1 MLNLEEKDYD
11 LNFLCS
17 FTFDFQMLKEIL
29 IKLAKS
35 NLDLQN
41 KLKKLEKSNND
52 KDKRLSNIEDHL
64 NLLYIPDQNSYS
76 DSEQEED
83 NKKQEEKKE
92 KEDKNVKVEEKEIKM
107 DENEKMVKPII
118 KKETKFEKEKDKEK
132 DKDNEEDEKLMN
144 SKRSLLNKKSIRE
157 FETRSSIIQQYPQ
170 VSHETIKSLLKLI
183 RENAEKI
190 GKMEKNL
197 TKKVNKA
204 VTDFEK
210 NFNDLNVDNTKEHK
224 AINEKLKY
232 ITDKLYDYNDKM
244 DGIIVKTAPLDTL
257 SIFRDNGNGNI
268 DATKVM
274 VKMLE
279 EKVNKRIEII
289 EKKNKEEFGDE
300 NAFKQKIKELEELIN
315 QINKELSKQNGK
327 NETDNNGN
335 NYDEE
340 IQELKDLIDNKYND
354 ILKIIEDLSNR
365 IKNGDLMDNKLDELL
380 NKMKSTNDNN
390 MSKENSENQNRNISG
405 KELGDDMD
413 NNITD
418 LRNRIKEMNKKVNDI
433 DSYFKNLFN
442 NSGQDIGELKR
453 KVKEIDSILE
463 KKITKDDLKAL
474 ENKSEEYN
482 DAIQFLQDSLGEM
495 NQSIVKI
502 SENNPTLMKRIE
514 TLTHEI
520 LELKGRDYKDNSS
533 PILDINRFV
542 DEKRLK
548 EIIKNINKTF
558 DEINMDKNSLWNS
571 VKELHEIIKLLE
583 SKERILKLEDD
594 INTRFNDFM
603 DKINKKF
610 VEKIDIHKYI
620 KNMELKLKLMD
631 NQQKDADSW
640 ILAKQPI
647 GCFNC
652 ASCEANIKNISSSNE
667 YIPWNKYPQGDRQ
680 YHIGQGFSRLLQKI
694 GNDNNKSV
702 NERKEISSENDLTK
716 TSYFNNLTNLKNNNS
731 HFFFRVNNRE
741 AMKDELADTN
751 FKHIKTY
758 KLPQLKIKRKKN
770 PNIPLTDEENDINN
784 NSMDNSNNNSPKI
797 VKIKKKSIIGQFGT
811 SNSNQNTV
819 DIEHHYNLN
828 STSVK
833 SKSKLERIKS
843 LPSYE

>member
-1 MLNLEEKDYD
+1 MLNLEEKEYD

-35 NLDLQN
+35 NIDLQN
-41 KLKKLEKSNND
+41 KLKKLEKSND
-52 KDKRLSNIEDHL
+52 EKDKRISNIEDHL
-64 NLLYIPDQNSYS
+64 NILYIPDQNSYS
-76 DSEQEED
+76 DSEED
-83 NKKQEEKKE
+83 SKNKEDKKE
-92 KEDKNVKVEEKEIKM
+92 KEDKNINEEKKEIKIG
-107 DENEKMVKPII
+107 ENEKIVKPTI
-118 KKETKFEKEKDKEK
+118 KKETKFEKEKDK
-132 DKDNEEDEKLMN
+132 DKDNEQDEKLMN
-144 SKRSLLNKKSIRE
+144 SKRSLLNKKSLRD
-157 FETRSSIIQQYPQ
+157 FEARSSMIQQFPQ

-204 VTDFEK
+204 ITDFEK
-210 NFNDLNVDNTKEHK
+210 NFNDLNVENTREHK
-224 AINEKLKY
+224 AINEKIKY

-274 VKMLE
+274 IKMLE
-279 EKVNKRIEII
+279 EKVNKKIEIV
-289 EKKNKEEFGDE
+289 EKKAKEEFGDE
-300 NAFKQKIKELEELIN
+300 NKFKQKIEELEELIN

-327 NETDNNGN
+327 NEMNNNGN
-335 NYDEE
+335 INDED

-380 NKMKSTNDNN
+380 NKMKSEKDNN
-390 MSKENSENQNRNISG
+390 MSKESSEITKRKISG
-405 KELGDDMD
+405 KEMGDDSE
-413 NNITD
+413 NITD
-418 LRNRIKEMNKKVNDI
+418 LKNRIKELNKKVNDI

-442 NSGQDIGELKR
+442 NTGQDIGELKR
-453 KVKEIDSILE
+453 KVKEMDSILE

-474 ENKSEEYN
+474 ENKSEEYK
-482 DAIQFLQDSLGEM
+482 DAIQFLQDSIGDM
-495 NQSIVKI
+495 NQSIIKI
-502 SENNPTLMKRIE
+502 SENTPTLMKRIE
-514 TLTHEI
+514 TLTHEV
-520 LELKGRDYKDNSS
+520 LELKGREYKDTSS
-533 PILDINRFV
+533 TPLDINRFI

-594 INTRFNDFM
+594 INTRFNDLM
-603 DKINKKF
+603 EKINKKF
-610 VEKIDIHKYI
+610 VEKIDIHKYF

-652 ASCEANIKNISSSNE
+652 ASCEANIKKISTSNE
-667 YIPWNKYPQGDRQ
+667 YVPWNKYPQGDRQ

-694 GNDNNKSV
+694 GSDNNKNF
-702 NERKEISSENDLTK
+702 NEKKEFSSDNDLTK
-716 TSYFNNLTNLKNNNS
+716 TSYYNNLTNLKNNNS

-741 AMKDELADTN
+741 TMKEELAETN

-758 KLPQLKIKRKKN
+758 KLPHLKHRRKKN
-770 PNIPLTDEENDINN
+770 ANIPLTDEENDLNN

-797 VKIKKKSIIGQFGT
+797 MKIKKKSITGQFGVV
-811 SNSNQNTV
+811 NSNQNTV
-819 DIEHHYNLN
+819 DIEHRYNPN
-828 STSVK
+828 STSV
-833 SKSKLERIKS
+833 KSKLERIKS

>member
-41 KLKKLEKSNND
+41 KLKKLEKSNNE

-64 NLLYIPDQNSYS
+64 NILYIPDQNSYS

-83 NKKQEEKKE
+83 NNKKEEKKE

-107 DENEKMVKPII
+107 DENEKTVKPII
-118 KKETKFEKEKDKEK
+118 KKETKFEKEKDKK
-132 DKDNEEDEKLMN
+132 KDNEEDEKLMN

-210 NFNDLNVDNTKEHK
+210 NFNDLNVENTKEHK

-354 ILKIIEDLSNR
+354 VLKIIEDLSNR

-390 MSKENSENQNRNISG
+390 MSKEKSENQNRNISG

-453 KVKEIDSILE
+453 KVKEMDSILE

-482 DAIQFLQDSLGEM
+482 DAIQFLQDSMGEM

-514 TLTHEI
+514 TLTHEV

-652 ASCEANIKNISSSNE
+652 ASCEANIKKISTSNE

-758 KLPQLKIKRKKN
+758 KLPHLKNKRKKN

>member
-41 KLKKLEKSNND
+41 KLKKLEKSNNE

-64 NLLYIPDQNSYS
+64 NILYIPDQNSYS

-83 NKKQEEKKE
+83 NNKKEEKKE

-210 NFNDLNVDNTKEHK
+210 NFNDLNVENTKEHK

-300 NAFKQKIKELEELIN
+300 NVFKQKIKELEELIN

-354 ILKIIEDLSNR
+354 VLKIIEDLSNR

-390 MSKENSENQNRNISG
+390 MSKEKSENQNRNISG

-442 NSGQDIGELKR
+442 NSGQDIGKLKR
-453 KVKEIDSILE
+453 
-463 KKITKDDLKAL
+463 
-474 ENKSEEYN
+474 
-482 DAIQFLQDSLGEM
+482 
-495 NQSIVKI
+495 
-502 SENNPTLMKRIE
+502 
-514 TLTHEI
+514 
-520 LELKGRDYKDNSS
+520 
-533 PILDINRFV
+533 
-542 DEKRLK
+542 
-548 EIIKNINKTF
+548 
-558 DEINMDKNSLWNS
+558 
-571 VKELHEIIKLLE
+571 
-583 SKERILKLEDD
+583 
-594 INTRFNDFM
+594 
-603 DKINKKF
+603 
-610 VEKIDIHKYI
+610 
-620 KNMELKLKLMD
+620 
-631 NQQKDADSW
+631 
-640 ILAKQPI
+640 
-647 GCFNC
+647 
-652 ASCEANIKNISSSNE
+652 
-667 YIPWNKYPQGDRQ
+667 
-680 YHIGQGFSRLLQKI
+680 
-694 GNDNNKSV
+694 
-702 NERKEISSENDLTK
+702 
-716 TSYFNNLTNLKNNNS
+716 
-731 HFFFRVNNRE
+731 
-741 AMKDELADTN
+741 
-751 FKHIKTY
+751 
-758 KLPQLKIKRKKN
+758 
-770 PNIPLTDEENDINN
+770 
-784 NSMDNSNNNSPKI
+784 
-797 VKIKKKSIIGQFGT
+797 
-811 SNSNQNTV
+811 
-819 DIEHHYNLN
+819 
-828 STSVK
+828 
-833 SKSKLERIKS
+833 
-843 LPSYE
+843 